1 MVAAPSERTKVQ
13 RDNVFL
19 FMRAD
24 ISHISLHNTTLF
36 LCVLIFKHSSQRLS
50 FYATRFVAA
59 VSMLYRAEQQLKAE
73 IAPSG
78 MLIRATAQRPMIFT
92 FGFLNR
98 KIVDTRQP

>member
-1 MVAAPSERTKVQ
+1 MAAPSERTKAQ

-59 VSMLYRAEQQLKAE
+59 VSMLYRAEQLKAE
-73 IAPSG
+73 IAQSG